1 MLCKDCPHFH
11 IDYPPLNGA
20 DFGRA
25 SCRKYNLITDFI
37 DKRKF
42 KRLECVDK
50 GSNLEGVP
58 DEVLS
63 INSCQNPEGEWK

>member
-11 IDYPPLNGA
+11 IDYPPLKGL

-25 SCRKYNLITDFI
+25 SCRKHDLIVEFR

-42 KRLECVDK
+42 KELKCV
-50 GSNLEGVP
+50 E
-58 DEVLS
+58 E
-63 INSCQNPEGEWK
+63 EGEGNG

>member
-11 IDYPPLNGA
+11 IDYPPIKGV

-25 SCRKYNLITDFI
+25 SCDKYDLITDFL

-42 KRLECVDK
+42 KTLECVEK
-50 GSNLEGVP
+50 G
-58 DEVLS
+58 DEH
-63 INSCQNPEGEWK
+63 G

>member
-11 IDYPPLNGA
+11 IDYPPIKGA

-25 SCRKYNLITDFI
+25 SCDKYDLITDFL

-42 KRLECVDK
+42 KTLKCVEEEASD
-50 GSNLEGVP
+50 
-58 DEVLS
+58 DE
-63 INSCQNPEGEWK
+63 